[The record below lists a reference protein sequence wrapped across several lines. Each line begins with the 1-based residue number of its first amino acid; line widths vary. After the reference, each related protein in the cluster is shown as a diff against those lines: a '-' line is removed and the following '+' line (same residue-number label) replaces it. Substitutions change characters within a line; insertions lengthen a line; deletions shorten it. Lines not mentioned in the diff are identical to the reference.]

1 MVGVACA
8 APDARDRGGGD
19 VPSPFPEGGVRV
31 LLHLRGGAQYRSGTD
46 LQYSRPVFATVG
58 LLKEEAII
66 AQAWLLVFDLDIR
79 GPPTA

>member
-8 APDARDRGGGD
+8 APDVRDCGGGD

-46 LQYSRPVFATVG
+46 LQSLPARFRHGRTATRRSNHRAGVAPG
-58 LLKEEAII
+58 
-66 AQAWLLVFDLDIR
+66 F
-79 GPPTA
+79 